1 MPATFIWAGTE
12 DIYFQNATL
21 PQVITT
27 PGYFRG
33 GTPGFSRCC
42 LSQPSGGGN
51 GLKGNHIPV
60 SGVGITSCWFS
71 CYNRFVQVPVA
82 SVRGPGLG
90 DFVFNGG
97 VFVGTGPD
105 SPYQVAFYAYDSGIT
120 TLLHKESGTS
130 FTSALQK
137 IDVEIIGP
145 MHTATVN
152 IYIDL
157 VLVDSFTADLG
168 ISGLAGFDCAVV
180 GPSPQWG
187 ISEFVI
193 CDLDTRNFD
202 VFSQYGIANG
212 DTDQWTGTYSD
223 YNEVQINDVSAV
235 FTNTPAQD
243 EQALG
248 ASLPVGAFSIIGCNE
263 VVRFTKAVGSSVGT
277 LKLGV
282 KTNSAINVDGGHS
295 ATTAWAQA
303 ERAMI
308 LNPVTGIAWT
318 PAEINALQ
326 IDIQSAT

>member
-1 MPATFIWAGTE
+1 MPATFLWAGTE
-12 DIYFQNATL
+12 DIYAQNATL

-27 PGYFRG
+27 PGYFRS
-33 GTPGFSRCC
+33 GFSRCC

-51 GLKGNHIPV
+51 GLLYDQIPI
-60 SGVGITSCWFS
+60 SGVGITDCWFS
-71 CYNRFVQVPVA
+71 CYNRFVQAPVV

-90 DFVFNGG
+90 DFIANRGI
-97 VFVGTGPD
+97 FVGTGPA
-105 SPYQVAFYAYDSGIT
+105 SNYQVALYAYGSGVTT
-120 TLLHKESGTS
+120 TLAQESGTS

-137 IDVEIIGP
+137 IDVEITGP
-145 MHTATVN
+145 MSAATVN
-152 IYIDL
+152 VYIDL
-157 VLVDSFTADLG
+157 VLVLTFFGNLAFYT
-168 ISGLAGFDCAVV
+168 GLSGFDCARV

-202 VFSQYGIANG
+202 VFSQYGIADG
-212 DTDQWTGTYSD
+212 GTDQWTGTYTD
-223 YNEVQINDVSAV
+223 YNEVQINDASMV
-235 FTNTPAQD
+235 FSNAPAED

-248 ASLPVGAFSIIGCNE
+248 AHLPTGVFSVIGCNE
-263 VVRFTKAVGSSVGT
+263 VARFSKVVGSMVGT

-282 KTNSAINVDGGHS
+282 KTNSTINVDGGHS

-308 LNPVTGIAWT
+308 LNPVTGLAWT

-326 IDIQSAT
+326 IDLQSDT

>member
-1 MPATFIWAGTE
+1 MAATFLWAGTE
-12 DIYFQNATL
+12 DIYAQNATL

-27 PGYFRG
+27 PGYFRSD
-33 GTPGFSRCC
+33 FSRCC

-51 GLKGNHIPV
+51 GLKYNRIPI

-71 CYNRFVQVPVA
+71 CYNRFVQTPVV

-90 DFVFNGG
+90 DFVFNQGMC
-97 VFVGTGPD
+97 VGTGPD
-105 SPYQVAFYAYDSGIT
+105 SGYQVALYTYGSGVT
-120 TLLHKESGTS
+120 TFLAKEAGTS

-137 IDVEIIGP
+137 IDVEIVGP
-145 MHTATVN
+145 MSAATVN
-152 IYIDL
+152 VYIDL
-157 VLVDSFTADLG
+157 VLVLTFSGNLAFYT
-168 ISGLAGFDCAVV
+168 GLAGFDCAVV
-180 GPSPQWG
+180 GPGPQWG

-202 VFSQYGIANG
+202 VFSQYWIADG
-212 DTDQWTGTYSD
+212 DTDQWTGTYPD

-282 KTNSAINVDGGHS
+282 KTNSAINVDGGNS

-318 PAEINALQ
+318 PTDINALQ
-326 IDIQSAT
+326 IDMQSAT